1 MPKKIGKKEFFYTNY
16 FFLPLEIKT
25 PNQLMKKIFLLFLL
39 FISINLFSQKKYVSI
54 SGNDN
59 NNGSIEFPYKTVT
72 KALSEI
78 SSGEIILRK
87 GRYREVFVIDGK
99 SNLTIRPYEN
109 EKVIFDG
116 TIDISSFN
124 WTNTGNNIFKTDIQ
138 TSIWQLFV
146 NHKEMVMARWPN
158 AQFSNKSIYNWSSW
172 AQGDETNSNNGL
184 LTVDPNYHDMSSIN
198 HTLDSAHAIL
208 NIGSFRTWNRKIN
221 HTKGNN
227 NFTYDPVP
235 NGAYKTKH
243 HHFFIEGDLD
253 LLDTLTNPGVWPALK
268 RVLMNKCVRIE
279 DLGETYGWSTGG
291 IKPEPV
297 PVEVKVIL
305 VGSPMHYELLL
316 QYDED
321 FGRLFKVKAD
331 FSESIDSDHH
341 TIRDYQVFIEFH
353 RQKNDLLPFTE
364 EAISRVLQESSR
376 FVSDK

>member
-1 MPKKIGKKEFFYTNY
+1 
-16 FFLPLEIKT
+16 
-25 PNQLMKKIFLLFLL
+25 MKKIFFLFLL

-172 AQGDETNSNNGL
+172 AQGDEANSNNGL

-243 HHFFIEGDLD
+243 HHFFY
-253 LLDTLTNPGVWPALK
+253 
-268 RVLMNKCVRIE
+268 RR
-279 DLGETYGWSTGG
+279 
-291 IKPEPV
+291 
-297 PVEVKVIL
+297 
-305 VGSPMHYELLL
+305 
-316 QYDED
+316 
-321 FGRLFKVKAD
+321 
-331 FSESIDSDHH
+331 
-341 TIRDYQVFIEFH
+341 
-353 RQKNDLLPFTE
+353 
-364 EAISRVLQESSR
+364 
-376 FVSDK
+376 